1 MDTNKLQGAL
11 MKAKRINEQVDM
23 MKPIVPNG
31 YIPSMADSLRGEM
44 NSGMFDASGLD
55 VDMGYQNS
63 YDGGMNSYNANT
75 FTEASK
81 KLPTEIFESLKS
93 KPIVNSN
100 PMFGSVLDN
109 IIPNTNNMDYG
120 EKELPAI
127 DSRMQK
133 LIEKSR
139 QSGYGQPQP
148 QYQQQPQ
155 QYSQPQVSG
164 AVIDYSLMRSM
175 IKDIISEEM
184 KVVRKQMLNES
195 KQNSNSGGEV
205 IMQMGGSD
213 IKFITK
219 NGNIYQGSLKLVG
232 NLNQK

>member
-1 MDTNKLQGAL
+1 MDVSKLQGAL
-11 MKAKRINEQVDM
+11 NKAKRINEQVDI

-44 NSGMFDASGLD
+44 NSGMFDASSLD

-63 YDGGMNSYNANT
+63 YDGGTNNYNANT

-109 IIPNTNNMDYG
+109 IMPNTNNMDYG

-133 LIEKSR
+133 LIEKTR
-139 QSGYGQPQP
+139 QGNYQAPT

-155 QYSQPQVSG
+155 QYPQPQVSG
-164 AVIDYSLMRSM
+164 AIIDYSLMRSM

-195 KQNSNSGGEV
+195 KQNANSGGEV